1 MKAAKYNQ
9 GGQADLYKMIESYMN
24 GGMIKNYEDGGVQGD
39 PTGKTT
45 SKGFRI
51 IPTKAEGGVDKLS
64 YYIDGQPVDSEDFR
78 SRYYDAGN
86 TPENLQ
92 NLVRNSYEGQ
102 LGGGGTSNLASE
114 YRKSLEER
122 DVYSKKGR
130 PGIDSLY
137 NARTDSFKEM
147 MRRRGGVEGKDY

>member
-1 MKAAKYNQ
+1 MYDMLRKYME
-9 GGQADLYKMIESYMN
+9 GGKMYEH
-24 GGMIKNYEDGGVQGD
+24 GGEHSD

-51 IPTKAEGGVDKLS
+51 IPTKNKEGVEELS
-64 YYIDGQPVDSEDFR
+64 YYIDGQPIDSEEFR
-78 SRYYDAGN
+78 SKYYEAGN
-86 TPENLQ
+86 TQDNLQ

-102 LGGGGTSNLASE
+102 LGGGGTSQLASE

-122 DVYSKKGR
+122 DVYSKRGR

-137 NARTDSFKEM
+137 NARTDSFEEM
-147 MRRRGGVEGKDY
+147 MRRRGGVKGKDY

>member
-24 GGMIKNYEDGGVQGD
+24 GGMIKKYEDGGEHGD

-51 IPTKAEGGVDKLS
+51 IPTKTEDGVQELS
-64 YYIDGQPVDSEDFR
+64 YYIDGQPMDGEEFR
-78 SRYYDAGN
+78 SKYYDAGN
-86 TPENLQ
+86 NPESLQ
-92 NLVRNSYEGQ
+92 NLIRNSFDGQ
-102 LGGGGTSNLASE
+102 LGGGGTNQLARE

-122 DVYSKKGR
+122 DVYSKRGR

-137 NARTDSFKEM
+137 NARTDSFEELQ
-147 MRRRGGVEGKDY
+147 RRRGGVEGKDY

>member
-1 MKAAKYNQ
+1 MYDMLRKYME
-9 GGQADLYKMIESYMN
+9 GGKMYEH
-24 GGMIKNYEDGGVQGD
+24 GGEHGD

-51 IPTKAEGGVDKLS
+51 IPTKAEGGFDKLS
-64 YYIDGQPVDSEDFR
+64 YYIDGQPMSAEDFR
-78 SRYYDAGN
+78 GRYYDAGN

-92 NLVRNSYEGQ
+92 NLIRNSYEGQ
-102 LGGGGTSNLASE
+102 IGGGGTGNLASE

-137 NARTDSFKEM
+137 NARTDSFEDM